1 MRREALRSYFIFGT
15 PDTKY
20 DPVWLLEQA
29 IEGGITA
36 FQFREKGPGALTGA
50 EKVTLAR
57 RLREVA
63 RRSGI
68 LFFVDD
74 EPELALEV
82 EADGVHIGQ
91 EDEPIERVRQ
101 KVGTKLIIGVSTT
114 TLEQALSAQAAGADY
129 IGVGPI
135 YPTQTKPGKPA
146 VGPEHVG
153 RLREAGVRLPIVAI
167 GGLKA
172 DNAGIVMREG
182 ADGVAYITAV
192 SRADEPKKAARA
204 IRQAIEKASKGG

>member
-1 MRREALRSYFIFGT
+1 M
-15 PDTKY
+15 
-20 DPVWLLEQA
+20 
-29 IEGGITA
+29 
-36 FQFREKGPGALTGA
+36 
-50 EKVTLAR
+50 
-57 RLREVA
+57 
-63 RRSGI
+63 
-68 LFFVDD
+68 
-74 EPELALEV
+74 
-82 EADGVHIGQ
+82 
-91 EDEPIERVRQ
+91 RQ